1 MNVKATI
8 AELIGTF
15 ILVFIGTATAVLAG
29 STLLGESGM
38 PILAIAFAFGFTLM
52 VLVYTI
58 GPISGCH
65 INPAVTIA
73 MLIAKKISVKDAV
86 PYMVAQVIGGIL
98 ASVVLRALL
107 TGIQTYSVGQH
118 GLGAN
123 GIALGDLMT
132 PGSMLGFE
140 IVLTALF
147 LYVIFNATSSKAT
160 PGAAGLAI
168 GGFLFVAHLI
178 GVPLGDSS
186 LNPARS
192 IGPALLQ
199 GGAAVSELWIFVVGP
214 IVGAVIGALLYKQT
228 ADE

>member
-1 MNVKATI
+1 MNSKVLI

-15 ILVFIGTATAVLAG
+15 TLVFIGTATAVLAG
-29 STLLGESGM
+29 SGLIAEGGM
-38 PILAIAFAFGFTLM
+38 PVIAIAFAFGFTLM
-52 VLVYTI
+52 VLVYAI

-73 MLIAKKISVKDAV
+73 MVIAGKLESKKAV
-86 PYMVAQVIGGIL
+86 PYIVAQIIGAIL
-98 ASVVLRALL
+98 ASVVLLCLL
-107 TGIQTYSVGQH
+107 RGFAGYQKVDH

-123 GIALGDLMT
+123 GSPDILSSTSSLGW
-132 PGSMLGFE
+132 E

-147 LYVIFNATSSKAT
+147 LYVIFNATSAKANA
-160 PGAAGLAI
+160 GAAGLAI

-192 IGPALLQ
+192 IGPALLT
-199 GGAAVSELWIFVVGP
+199 GGEALKSLWIFIVGP
-214 IVGAVIGALLYKQT
+214 IVGAIIGYALYKIT
-228 ADE
+228 GGE